1 MEAASKQI
9 LEGLPHYSDKDLERL
24 LGMLTLNMYGAQVS
38 KEVAEYAINE
48 HDRREA
54 VSVAAIKESRRK
66 EALTLAEQIN
76 QNRFSGEEITSE
88 QTVRLCELLAILL
101 EA

>member
-1 MEAASKQI
+1 ME
-9 LEGLPHYSDKDLERL
+9 
-24 LGMLTLNMYGAQVS
+24 
-38 KEVAEYAINE
+38 
-48 HDRREA
+48 
-54 VSVAAIKESRRK
+54 AAIKESRRR

-76 QNRFSGEEITSE
+76 QNRFSGKKITSE

>member
-1 MEAASKQI
+1 MEAVSKQI
-9 LEGLPHYSDKDLERL
+9 LEGLPTYSAEDLKVVMGR
-24 LGMLTLNMYGAQVS
+24 LTLNMYGEKVS
-38 KEVAEYAINE
+38 EEVATT
-48 HDRREA
+48 
-54 VSVAAIKESRRK
+54 VIKERKRR

-88 QTVRLCELLAILL
+88 QTVRLCELLATLL

>member
-1 MEAASKQI
+1 MEAVSKQI
-9 LEGLPHYSDKDLERL
+9 LEGLPTYSAEDLKVVMGR
-24 LGMLTLNMYGAQVS
+24 LTLNMYGEKVS
-38 KEVAEYAINE
+38 EEVAT
-48 HDRREA
+48 A
-54 VSVAAIKESRRK
+54 VIKERKRR

-88 QTVRLCELLAILL
+88 QTVRLCELLATLL

>member
-1 MEAASKQI
+1 MEAVSKQI
-9 LEGLPHYSDKDLERL
+9 IEGLPTYSAEDLKVVMGR
-24 LGMLTLNMYGAQVS
+24 LTLNMYGEKVS
-38 KEVAEYAINE
+38 EEVATAVINE
-48 HDRREA
+48 RKRREA
-54 VSVAAIKESRRK
+54 LA
-66 EALTLAEQIN
+66 LAEQIN

>member
-1 MEAASKQI
+1 MEAVSKQI
-9 LEGLPHYSDKDLERL
+9 IEGLPTYSAEDLKVVMGR
-24 LGMLTLNMYGAQVS
+24 LTLNMYGEKVS
-38 KEVAEYAINE
+38 EEVATAVIRERK
-48 HDRREA
+48 RR
-54 VSVAAIKESRRK
+54 

-88 QTVRLCELLAILL
+88 QTVRLCELLATLL

>member
-1 MEAASKQI
+1 MEAVSKQI
-9 LEGLPHYSDKDLERL
+9 LEGLPTYSDEDLKVVMGR
-24 LGMLTLNMYGAQVS
+24 LTLNMYGEKVS
-38 KEVAEYAINE
+38 EEVATAVIRERK
-48 HDRREA
+48 RR
-54 VSVAAIKESRRK
+54 

-88 QTVRLCELLAILL
+88 QTVRLCELLATLL

>member
-1 MEAASKQI
+1 MEAVSKQI
-9 LEGLPHYSDKDLERL
+9 LEGLPTYSAEDLKVVMGR
-24 LGMLTLNMYGAQVS
+24 LTLNMYGEKVS
-38 KEVAEYAINE
+38 EEVATAVIRERK
-48 HDRREA
+48 RR
-54 VSVAAIKESRRK
+54 

-88 QTVRLCELLAILL
+88 QTVRLCELLATLL

>member
-1 MEAASKQI
+1 MEAISKQI
-9 LEGLPHYSDKDLERL
+9 LEGLPTYNAEDLKVVMGR
-24 LGMLTLNMYGAQVS
+24 LTLNMYGEKVS
-38 KEVAEYAINE
+38 EEVATTVIRE
-48 HDRREA
+48 RR
-54 VSVAAIKESRRK
+54 RR

-88 QTVRLCELLAILL
+88 QTVRLCELLATLL

>member
-1 MEAASKQI
+1 MEAVSEQI
-9 LEGLPHYSDKDLERL
+9 LEGLPTYSAEDLKVVMGR
-24 LGMLTLNMYGAQVS
+24 LTLNMYGEKVS
-38 KEVAEYAINE
+38 EEVAT
-48 HDRREA
+48 A
-54 VSVAAIKESRRK
+54 VIKERKRR

-88 QTVRLCELLAILL
+88 QTVRLCELLATLL

>member
-1 MEAASKQI
+1 MEAVSKQI
-9 LEGLPHYSDKDLERL
+9 IEGLPTYSAEDLKVVMGR
-24 LGMLTLNMYGAQVS
+24 LTLNMYGEKVS
-38 KEVAEYAINE
+38 EEVAT
-48 HDRREA
+48 A
-54 VSVAAIKESRRK
+54 VIKERKRR

>member
-1 MEAASKQI
+1 MEAVSKQI
-9 LEGLPHYSDKDLERL
+9 LEGLPTYSAEDLKVVMGR
-24 LGMLTLNMYGAQVS
+24 LTLNMYGEKVS
-38 KEVAEYAINE
+38 EEVATAVIRERK
-48 HDRREA
+48 RR
-54 VSVAAIKESRRK
+54 

-88 QTVRLCELLAILL
+88 QTVRLCELLATIL